1 MSERPAA
8 STSALLL
15 TQWLTPA
22 FPTGAFAYSHG
33 LEAALLGGAVTD
45 APTLERWLSDVLR
58 FGAGWQD
65 AVLLA
70 EGLRPGA
77 NLDALDAQARALQ
90 PSAERLTETTEQGAA
105 FARMVAQVTDRPLP
119 PRALPLAVA
128 EAVRPLHADPAQVI
142 ALYLQGL
149 ATNLATVAMRAM
161 PLGQGAGHAVLARLW
176 PLVAALS
183 ARAAGSTLDD
193 LGSAA
198 FGADIAAMEHETLE
212 VRIYRT

>member
-1 MSERPAA
+1 MSEPAAA
-8 STSALLL
+8 STTALLL
-15 TQWLTPA
+15 SQWLTPA

-33 LEAALLGGAVTD
+33 LETALRNGAVTD
-45 APTLERWLSDVLR
+45 APALERWLSDLLR

-77 NLDALDAQARALQ
+77 ELDTLDARARALQ
-90 PSAERLTETTEQGAA
+90 PSSERLTESAEQGAA
-105 FARMVAQVTDRPLP
+105 FARMVTQVTARALP
-119 PRALPLAVA
+119 ARCLPLAVA
-128 EAVRPLHADPAQVI
+128 EAVRPLNADPAQVI
-142 ALYLQGL
+142 ALYLQGFV
-149 ATNLATVAMRAM
+149 TNLATVAMRAM
-161 PLGQGAGHAVLARLW
+161 PLGQGEGHAVLARLW

-198 FGADIAAMEHETLE
+198 FGADMAAMEHETLD